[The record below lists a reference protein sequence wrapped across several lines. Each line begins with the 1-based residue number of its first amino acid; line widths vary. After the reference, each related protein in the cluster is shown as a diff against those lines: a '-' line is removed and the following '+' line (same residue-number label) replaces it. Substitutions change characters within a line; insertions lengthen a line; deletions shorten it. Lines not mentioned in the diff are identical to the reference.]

1 MTASDRTGR
10 RLALALVVLVG
21 AALTVSVVDGA
32 PDRLPGVALGSE
44 VLLHAE
50 RAAAIFAIVVAVVS
64 VLAQATRGRLP
75 TQLSTAGLAYEAD
88 AAADAKAAV
97 EDLQAQVDDLQDGL
111 DRLGT
116 LVLGEQEPQS

>member
-1 MTASDRTGR
+1 M
-10 RLALALVVLVG
+10 
-21 AALTVSVVDGA
+21 
-32 PDRLPGVALGSE
+32 
-44 VLLHAE
+44 LLHAE
-50 RAAAIFAIVVAVVS
+50 RAAAIFAIVVAVLS

-75 TQLSTAGLAYEAD
+75 TQVSTAGLAYEAD